1 MVVNTYKNIQL
12 LDAEFDNSYPKRYQ
26 ELSKIHWTPIEIV
39 KLSVQWL
46 SHKTNTNILDIGSGI
61 GKFCIVGSLISN
73 AKFTGVE
80 IRETLV
86 DEAQKVKKK
95 FKTDNVKFLNE
106 NITDVSF
113 NDYNSFYYYNPFC
126 EQIATADWIDKTLK
140 FSEIKFNQYKEH
152 VRQQLKKALIGS
164 RVVIYCSDND
174 VIPEGYSLSNIGY
187 EGQLQL
193 WIKKH

>member
-1 MVVNTYKNIQL
+1 MKINYNITL
-12 LDAEFDNSYPKRYQ
+12 LDADFDKTYLKRYQ
-26 ELSKIHWTPIEIV
+26 ELSKIHWTPVEII

-46 SHKTNTNILDIGSGI
+46 THGANTKILDIGSGV
-61 GKFCIVGSLISN
+61 GKFCIVGALISN

-80 IRETLV
+80 IRKTLV

-95 FKTDNVKFLNE
+95 LKTDNVNFLNE
-106 NITDVSF
+106 DITGIDF
-113 NDYNSFYYYNPFC
+113 NDYNSFYYFNPFC

-152 VRQQLKKALIGS
+152 VRKQLKNALIGT
-164 RVVIYCSDND
+164 RIVIYCSDND